1 VAINTGDLLMGLGA
15 AIGGTGPQFIQG
27 LDQRDRQRT
36 EQKRAELQGRQ
47 QAMYQDAA
55 TGLQLVRAG
64 DLDGLI
70 ALGEDRLQLLQTY
83 PDADPSD
90 TQRIIQLARFAKQN
104 DPVALRNLAMELTAA
119 TSRGLSMGLIKM
131 PEAQKPMIVG
141 ADETV
146 FDPVTG
152 EALYTGPGKPAD
164 RKTAEDQN
172 GVLRFIDNGEP
183 VYPNVQQTT
192 TSEEQAPLTDIGK
205 LNRALQTGEITQAQ
219 FDAATQ
225 PKPVESKTYQE
236 SGELRREFSA
246 IPLVRDFSQQAS
258 AFGRIQESA
267 RDPSAAGD
275 MSLLF
280 GYMKLLDPQSTV
292 REGEQAQAQQAT
304 GIPGRV
310 LNAYNAAVSGIR
322 LNDEQRADFLDRS
335 NRLYKSAESGFMSIY
350 NQYSDLAKR
359 RKLPIEDSLID
370 YRIGSKSIGQ
380 APQDWISS
388 GLNQIDWDALPEA
401 DKKAYLEAN

>member
-1 VAINTGDLLMGLGA
+1 MAINTGDLLMGLGA
-15 AIGGTGPQFIQG
+15 AVGGTGPQFIQG
-27 LDQRDRQRT
+27 LEQRDRQLT
-36 EQKRAELQGRQ
+36 EQKRAELQARQ

-55 TGLQLVRAG
+55 TGLQLLSQG

-90 TQRIIQLARFAKQN
+90 TQRIIQNARFAKQG
-104 DPVALRNLAMELTAA
+104 DPVALRNLATELTTA
-119 TSRGLSMGLIKM
+119 TSRGISMGLVQM
-131 PEAQKPMIVG
+131 PEAQKPQIIPGSSVVNGQVITQDAMGNLVAQTPEG
-141 ADETV
+141 FTPTPANRET
-146 FDPVTG
+146 
-152 EALYTGPGKPAD
+152 K
-164 RKTAEDQN
+164 EDQN
-172 GVLRFIDNGEP
+172 GVLRFIDTGEP
-183 VYPNVQQTT
+183 VYPNVQ
-192 TSEEQAPLTDIGK
+192 
-205 LNRALQTGEITQAQ
+205 
-219 FDAATQ
+219 TQ
-225 PKPVESKTYQE
+225 PIEPKTYQE

-280 GYMKLLDPQSTV
+280 GYMKLLDPASTV

-310 LNAYNAAVSGIR
+310 LNAYNQAVSGIR

-388 GLNQIDWDALPEA
+388 GLNQTDWDALPEA
-401 DKKAYLEAN
+401 DKKAYLESN

>member
-1 VAINTGDLLMGLGA
+1 MAINTGDLLMGLGA
-15 AIGGTGPQFIQG
+15 AVGGTGPQFIQG
-27 LDQRDRQRT
+27 LEQRDRQLT
-36 EQKRAELQGRQ
+36 EQKRAELQARQ

-55 TGLQLVRAG
+55 TGLQLLSVG

-70 ALGEDRLQLLQTY
+70 ELGEDRLQLLQTY

-90 TQRIIQLARFAKQN
+90 TQRIIQLARFSKQG
-104 DPVALRNLAMELTAA
+104 DPVALRNLATELTSA
-119 TSRGLSMGLIKM
+119 TTRGISMGLVQM
-131 PEAQKPMIVG
+131 PEAQKPMVVG
-141 ADETV
+141 NALV
-146 FDPVTG
+146 RPATG
-152 EALYTGPGKPAD
+152 EVIYQG
-164 RKTAEDQN
+164 DQK
-172 GVLRFIDNGEP
+172 
-183 VYPNVQQTT
+183 
-192 TSEEQAPLTDIGK
+192 EQAPLTDIGR

-225 PKPVESKTYQE
+225 PKPIESKTYQE

-280 GYMKLLDPQSTV
+280 GYMKLLDPASTV

-310 LNAYNAAVSGIR
+310 LNAYNQAVSGIR
-322 LNDEQRADFLDRS
+322 LNDEQRADFLDRA

-359 RKLPIEDSLID
+359 RNLPIADSLID
-370 YRIGSKSIGQ
+370 YRNGSKSIGQ

-388 GLNQIDWDALPEA
+388 GLSQTDWDALPEA
-401 DKKAYLEAN
+401 DKKVYLESN

>member
-27 LDQRDRQRT
+27 LDQRDQ
-36 EQKRAELQGRQ
+36 QKRAELQARQ

-90 TQRIIQLARFAKQN
+90 TQRITQLARYAKQN

-146 FDPVTG
+146 FDPVTQ

-183 VYPNVQQTT
+183 VYPNVQAPSISPEER
-192 TSEEQAPLTDIGK
+192 TSALNNTRSNIQGINKNLAEVAGAYNKVMSLEAGMRAKNRGAINAAIMNVARLISPGIVTDRDASSLSGADTSIGAVFSFLSGK
-205 LNRALQTGEITQAQ
+205 GVDTAQLMRVVDPTNPETFDVDGLLSIARNVTAAGVPSLQAQ
-219 FDAATQ
+219 LEDEASVADIYGASPQFRQAYLGRSKLKSEIDAIMQSVRGGSPSIPSFAND
-225 PKPVESKTYQE
+225 QE
-236 SGELRREFSA
+236 AEA
-246 IPLVRDFSQQAS
+246 
-258 AFGRIQESA
+258 
-267 RDPSAAGD
+267 
-275 MSLLF
+275 
-280 GYMKLLDPQSTV
+280 
-292 REGEQAQAQQAT
+292 
-304 GIPGRV
+304 
-310 LNAYNAAVSGIR
+310 AYNAGKIKLGQTIIVGGKQAVV
-322 LNDEQRADFLDRS
+322 E
-335 NRLYKSAESGFMSIY
+335 E
-350 NQYSDLAKR
+350 
-359 RKLPIEDSLID
+359 
-370 YRIGSKSIGQ
+370 
-380 APQDWISS
+380 
-388 GLNQIDWDALPEA
+388 
-401 DKKAYLEAN
+401 

>member
-1 VAINTGDLLMGLGA
+1 MAINTGDLLMGLGA

-55 TGLQLVRAG
+55 TGLQLLSVG

-90 TQRIIQLARFAKQN
+90 TQRIIQNARFAKQG
-104 DPVALRNLAMELTAA
+104 DPVALRNLATELTSA

-146 FDPVTG
+146 FDPVTQ
-152 EALYTGPGKPAD
+152 EALYTGPGKPAE

-183 VYPNVQQTT
+183 VYPDVKAPSISPEERTSALNNVRSNIQGINKNLAAVAESYNKVMSLEAGMRSKSRGAINAAIMNVARLISPGQVTGEDVRSLSGAD
-192 TSEEQAPLTDIGK
+192 TSIGK
-205 LNRALQTGEITQAQ
+205 VFDWLSGKGVDTAQLMRVVDPTNPETFDVDGLLSIAQNVTAAGIPSLQAQ
-219 FDAATQ
+219 LEDEASVADIYGASPQFRQAYLGRSKLKSEIDAIMQ
-225 PKPVESKTYQE
+225 S
-236 SGELRREFSA
+236 
-246 IPLVRDFSQQAS
+246 VR
-258 AFGRIQESA
+258 G
-267 RDPSAAGD
+267 
-275 MSLLF
+275 
-280 GYMKLLDPQSTV
+280 
-292 REGEQAQAQQAT
+292 
-304 GIPGRV
+304 GIPSIPSFA
-310 LNAYNAAVSGIR
+310 NDQEAEAAYNAGKIKLGQTIIVGGKQAVV
-322 LNDEQRADFLDRS
+322 E
-335 NRLYKSAESGFMSIY
+335 E
-350 NQYSDLAKR
+350 
-359 RKLPIEDSLID
+359 
-370 YRIGSKSIGQ
+370 
-380 APQDWISS
+380 
-388 GLNQIDWDALPEA
+388 
-401 DKKAYLEAN
+401 

>member
-1 VAINTGDLLMGLGA
+1 MAINTGDLLMGLGA

-27 LDQRDRQRT
+27 LDQRDQ
-36 EQKRAELQGRQ
+36 QKRAELQARQ

-90 TQRIIQLARFAKQN
+90 TQRITQLARYAKQN

-146 FDPVTG
+146 FDPVTQ

-183 VYPNVQQTT
+183 VYPNVQAPSISPEER
-192 TSEEQAPLTDIGK
+192 TSALNNTRSNIQGINKNLAEVAGAYNKVMSLEAGMRAKNRGAINAAIMNVARLISPGIVTDRDASSLSGADTSIGAVFSFLSGK
-205 LNRALQTGEITQAQ
+205 GVDTAQLMRVVDPTNPETFDVDGLLSIARNVTAAGVPSLQAQ
-219 FDAATQ
+219 LEDEASVADIYGASPQFRQAYLGRSKLKSEIDAIMQSVRGGSPSIPSFAND
-225 PKPVESKTYQE
+225 QE
-236 SGELRREFSA
+236 AEA
-246 IPLVRDFSQQAS
+246 
-258 AFGRIQESA
+258 
-267 RDPSAAGD
+267 
-275 MSLLF
+275 
-280 GYMKLLDPQSTV
+280 
-292 REGEQAQAQQAT
+292 
-304 GIPGRV
+304 
-310 LNAYNAAVSGIR
+310 AYNAGKIKLGQTIIVGGKQAVV
-322 LNDEQRADFLDRS
+322 E
-335 NRLYKSAESGFMSIY
+335 E
-350 NQYSDLAKR
+350 
-359 RKLPIEDSLID
+359 
-370 YRIGSKSIGQ
+370 
-380 APQDWISS
+380 
-388 GLNQIDWDALPEA
+388 
-401 DKKAYLEAN
+401 

>member
-1 VAINTGDLLMGLGA
+1 MAINTGDLLMGLGA

-36 EQKRAELQGRQ
+36 EQKRAELQARQ

-55 TGLQLVRAG
+55 TGLQLLRKR
-64 DLDGLI
+64 DFDGLI

-90 TQRIIQLARFAKQN
+90 TQRIVQNARFAKQG

-119 TSRGLSMGLIKM
+119 TSRGLSMGIIKM

-146 FDPVTG
+146 FDPVTNT
-152 EALYTGPGKPAD
+152 ALYTGPGKPSE

-172 GVLRFIDNGEP
+172 GVLRFIDTGEP
-183 VYPNVQQTT
+183 VYPDVQ
-192 TSEEQAPLTDIGK
+192 
-205 LNRALQTGEITQAQ
+205 
-219 FDAATQ
+219 TQ
-225 PKPVESKTYQE
+225 PIESNTYQE

-275 MSLLF
+275 MSLMF

-310 LNAYNAAVSGIR
+310 LNAYNQAVSGIR
-322 LNDEQRADFLDRS
+322 LNDEQRADFLDRA
-335 NRLYKSAESGFMSIY
+335 NRLYKSAESGFMSVY
-350 NQYSDLAKR
+350 NQYSNLAKR
-359 RKLPIEDSLID
+359 RKLPLEDSLID

-401 DKKAYLEAN
+401 DKKAYLESN

>member
-1 VAINTGDLLMGLGA
+1 MGLGA

-27 LDQRDRQRT
+27 LDQRDQ
-36 EQKRAELQGRQ
+36 QKRAELQARQ

-90 TQRIIQLARFAKQN
+90 TQRITQLARYAKQN

-146 FDPVTG
+146 FDPVTQ

-183 VYPNVQQTT
+183 VYPNVQAPSISPEER
-192 TSEEQAPLTDIGK
+192 TSALNNTRSNIQGINKNLAEVAGAYNKVMSLEAGMRAKNRGAINAAIMNVARLISPGIVTDRDASSLSGADTSIGAVFSFLSGK
-205 LNRALQTGEITQAQ
+205 GVDTAQLMRVVDPTNPETFDVDGLLSIARNVTAAGVPSLQAQ
-219 FDAATQ
+219 LEDEASVADIYGASPQFRQAYLGRSKLKSEIDAIMQSVRGGSPSIPSFAND
-225 PKPVESKTYQE
+225 QE
-236 SGELRREFSA
+236 AEA
-246 IPLVRDFSQQAS
+246 
-258 AFGRIQESA
+258 
-267 RDPSAAGD
+267 
-275 MSLLF
+275 
-280 GYMKLLDPQSTV
+280 
-292 REGEQAQAQQAT
+292 
-304 GIPGRV
+304 
-310 LNAYNAAVSGIR
+310 AYNAGKIKLGQTIIVGGKQAVV
-322 LNDEQRADFLDRS
+322 E
-335 NRLYKSAESGFMSIY
+335 E
-350 NQYSDLAKR
+350 
-359 RKLPIEDSLID
+359 
-370 YRIGSKSIGQ
+370 
-380 APQDWISS
+380 
-388 GLNQIDWDALPEA
+388 
-401 DKKAYLEAN
+401 